1 MAHNCL
7 SFKPQHV
14 TPGTDQSPEGCS
26 HYLGVQEGLLGDG
39 ANREPAA
46 DDTETASLY
55 AGVLLVAVQAG
66 RLQGTHK
73 ALAGH
78 IQSIMVTH
86 LTMTSI

>member
-1 MAHNCL
+1 MTHKCQ

-14 TPGTDQSPEGCS
+14 TPSTDQSPEGCR

-39 ANREPAA
+39 TNREPAT

-73 ALAGH
+73 ALEGQK
-78 IQSIMVTH
+78 QSIRRAHTKH
-86 LTMTSI
+86 